1 LLFVWRLLHTL
12 VPWGRTNLHGY
23 ACIECSLPT
32 WAGKKD
38 WASDPE
44 LADAH
49 LVIAGVHWVL
59 ASPLRLASR
68 FEFIYEDAVAS
79 VFISHPRSEA

>member
-1 LLFVWRLLHTL
+1 MDV
-12 VPWGRTNLHGY
+12 RTNLHGY
-23 ACIECSLPT
+23 ACIEGSLAI

-44 LADAH
+44 LAAAH
-49 LVIAGVHWVL
+49 LVIADVNWAL

-68 FEFIYEDAVAS
+68 FELVYEDAVAS
-79 VFISHPRSEA
+79 VFISRPRAAA